1 MSQANRPAPCR
12 NQGKSREVR
21 AKQMSGRVAACE
33 SKRSAAG
40 GTLDLAPNCVA
51 ERPTGGVCPHRET
64 HRGRTF
70 VLCRRRRTSPSGA
83 TYVSVG
89 GDLGQK
95 DLHGAQAGVTLL
107 QSFGVYPV
115 VCENANHPLI
125 RRRPRRSHVPLSGQ
139 LCAGGRPCLGRFE
152 VYGSP
157 VVHVREANPG
167 VELVTSREVTNTS
180 RPYDAGQTTAG
191 AEC

>member
-33 SKRSAAG
+33 SRRSAAG
-40 GTLDLAPNCVA
+40 GTLDLAPNCAA

-95 DLHGAQAGVTLL
+95 DRHGGRHAPAELRRVSRRVREREPSPDKAAATEEPRSPFRAAL
-107 QSFGVYPV
+107 
-115 VCENANHPLI
+115 C
-125 RRRPRRSHVPLSGQ
+125 RRPPVLAAFRSPRQPGGSRAGSESGCRARHVARSIQHKPS
-139 LCAGGRPCLGRFE
+139 
-152 VYGSP
+152 
-157 VVHVREANPG
+157 VRCRTDNRGP
-167 VELVTSREVTNTS
+167 
-180 RPYDAGQTTAG
+180 
-191 AEC
+191 